1 MNLDEFELQT
11 RRSIEQALNQLQAA
25 ILQVAQLEIQLSET
39 GRAIQGLSQQVEE
52 YLSQQRGAD
61 NAPGNS
67 SNGQETP

>member
-1 MNLDEFELQT
+1 MNLDDFELQT

-52 YLSQQRGAD
+52 YLSQQRGTENAQD
-61 NAPGNS
+61 NGS
-67 SNGQETP
+67 SGQETS